1 MKTRTEIIK
10 EFINNLKAYTQLAL
24 NIAGEDDAPDL
35 MQSCT
40 LMLLEMKEDKLQAAY
55 NPTQGLKPYFIRML
69 CLQYKSKTSYFHRDY
84 RRQGIEIRNKRE
96 DILLNEPQS
105 EIEHQTNYFNQIEL
119 ACQSVYD
126 NSENKLV
133 AELGK
138 VVWTLYV
145 EHGSLRKT
153 LAALPDNYRG
163 LLDLKTVHCIVLNY
177 QHTIK
182 DYLHT
187 KDFIK

>member
-69 CLQYKSKTSYFHRDY
+69 CLQYKSTTSYFHRDY
-84 RRQGIEIRNKRE
+84 RKQGIEIRKKKN

-105 EIEHQTNYFNQIEL
+105 EIEYQADYFNQIEL
-119 ACQSVYD
+119 ACQSVYH
-126 NSENKLV
+126 NTENKLV

-138 VVWTLYV
+138 TVWTLYV
-145 EHGSLRKT
+145 EYGSLRKT
-153 LAALPDNYRG
+153 LAALPENYRDI
-163 LLDLKTVHCIVLNY
+163 LDLKTIHSIVLNY
-177 QHTIK
+177 QKVIK
-182 DYLHT
+182 DYLLVV
-187 KDFIK
+187 I

>member
-10 EFINNLKAYTQLAL
+10 EFTHNLKAYTQLAL
-24 NIAGEDDAPDL
+24 NIAREDDAPDL

-55 NPTQGLKPYFIRML
+55 NSTQGLKPYFIRML

-84 RRQGIEIRNKRE
+84 KKQGIEIINKRE

-105 EIEHQTNYFNQIEL
+105 EIEYDSNYFNQIEL
-119 ACQSVYD
+119 ACQSVY
-126 NSENKLV
+126 NISENKLV

-138 VVWTLYV
+138 VVWALYV

-153 LAALPDNYRG
+153 LAALPEHYRDI
-163 LLDLKTVHCIVLNY
+163 LDLKTIHTIVLYY

-182 DYLHT
+182 DYLVSN
-187 KDFIK
+187 DA